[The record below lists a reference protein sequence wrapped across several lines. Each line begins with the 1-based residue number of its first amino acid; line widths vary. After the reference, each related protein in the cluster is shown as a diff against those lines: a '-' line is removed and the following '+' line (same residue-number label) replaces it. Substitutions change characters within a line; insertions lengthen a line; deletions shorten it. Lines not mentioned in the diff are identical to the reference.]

1 MSEHVKDSF
10 ASSSFVHVFV
20 SPSVRLYCDAEDSLG
35 RRSCQTV
42 LEEILDGVTRSI
54 APILPHMAEEVYLH
68 APGHDSTCL
77 SIFCDY
83 SFTAACILHHSLSM
97 FSVFQQKRR
106 HYLKV
111 AGLKAALC
119 GGDQD

>member
-1 MSEHVKDSF
+1 MSDHVKDSF

-97 FSVFQQKRR
+97 FSVFQ
-106 HYLKV
+106 
-111 AGLKAALC
+111 
-119 GGDQD
+119 